1 MTVSYQY
8 DVASS
13 ASGGF
18 IRLLFRWRGSVWKVV
33 YREMLLFSACYITL
47 SLLYNFALT
56 DGQQKIFE
64 RIVYFCSTFM
74 DLIPLSFML
83 GFYVSFIAAR
93 WWSQFIAIPWPDKLM
108 NIVAMYIPGLDE
120 SSRVVRR
127 TLMRY
132 LNLSLV
138 LVLRSISMAVKRRF
152 PTKEHLIEA
161 GFMTKTELEMF
172 QSVPSTEFNTF
183 WIPCTWFINVLREAR
198 QECRITDSNGLK
210 LIMEEL
216 NEFRSKC
223 GLLWGY
229 DWISIPLVYTQ
240 VVTMATYAF
249 FVACMFGRQNVNIE
263 SDKPSSPEVH
273 RYDYYIPIFTIL
285 QLMFYMGLLKVAE
298 QLINPFGDDDEDFE
312 LNWIIDRHMKVSY
325 LGVDTLN
332 GTPPP
337 LVKDTYYD
345 ELDVKIPYTEAS
357 KSYKKK
363 TYRGSVAYMQVPME
377 QQGMVLPDMS
387 EEEDDGET
395 VSEGMGIRRPSL
407 YSLFQSRGKGVSPA
421 ASFTNLDNRSIAS
434 IDSDWK
440 RSLPDLSTVDVKN
453 ASGTLGFSEISPKL
467 MDMDKA
473 EDDEIVLQEV
483 IVEQNNIRAPAVVRS
498 NSLQIPGTSVGF
510 KKDALSKVGMLI
522 GLSPK
527 IAPKFPREKLKSMF
541 KRRKLSAALPFHKI
555 KGVRF
560 SRDTKDDD
568 ESESESLLNISDEP
582 VEVAITLSSPEL
594 TEAEKESG
602 THPYYFTQQTITSSK
617 QLPMERAFT
626 VRQSSL
632 TRSESEEDKISKA
645 LKVKMYI
652 PRCSSMPNIQRSD
665 SIIPYIH
672 DPIIASS
679 LKKISKAEQKKK
691 SKRKI
696 KRKKSPPLRPEPF
709 SDDMSDSGR
718 EKCDDMEFASDTDS
732 PSRRNTLP
740 QITLTK
746 CDPHAPEHLDLATS
760 PNHSSS
766 QSSDSGM
773 QESAT
778 QMLPSQPTR
787 KEKEQSFRK
796 PSTSTEK
803 HITSDK
809 APDQHS
815 KPTGDSSK
823 HQKIKDSTVQKE
835 TTTKKDEPRIGT
847 QASVIIPIEDV
858 EETPTTSSGEAQ
870 KHHSRSRKAPA
881 HLKLQIKPDSKEST
895 AEAETKQSPI
905 GAVRKE
911 SPQSPVRT
919 PPSEPSTHQSYKTIA
934 GRSPEVHSTP
944 TSTARES
951 ASASDGI
958 SKGNQPKRK
967 SPPPPRRSSPSP
979 IRPESLRF
987 ATKRGSV
994 PSKKIAGISLAAT
1007 KPKSPTT
1014 DIPRGTKVD
1023 RSPSFPKPSIK
1034 LTTPSKSS
1042 PTMESPVTPETPK
1055 YFGAEASKDI
1065 QESKDQKSRQPPD
1078 APKRHR
1084 PHSSSKE
1091 KK

>member
-1 MTVSYQY
+1 MSNR
-8 DVASS
+8 DSS
-13 ASGGF
+13 VKSTWPHCCGVQLRCSRAQCN
-18 IRLLFRWRGSVWKVV
+18 R
-33 YREMLLFSACYITL
+33 
-47 SLLYNFALT
+47 ALT
-56 DGQQKIFE
+56 RAGDKGTQTTG
-64 RIVYFCSTFM
+64 RRARSPPSCSRRDSVCRGM
-74 DLIPLSFML
+74 GLP
-83 GFYVSFIAAR
+83 AAT
-93 WWSQFIAIPWPDKLM
+93 
-108 NIVAMYIPGLDE
+108 E
-120 SSRVVRR
+120 SCDASCR
-127 TLMRY
+127 
-132 LNLSLV
+132 
-138 LVLRSISMAVKRRF
+138 AV
-152 PTKEHLIEA
+152 
-161 GFMTKTELEMF
+161 
-172 QSVPSTEFNTF
+172 
-183 WIPCTWFINVLREAR
+183 NVLRRLAHCNR
-198 QECRITDSNGLK
+198 Y
-210 LIMEEL
+210 
-216 NEFRSKC
+216 RS
-223 GLLWGY
+223 
-229 DWISIPLVYTQ
+229 SAV
-240 VVTMATYAF
+240 M
-249 FVACMFGRQNVNIE
+249 
-263 SDKPSSPEVH
+263 
-273 RYDYYIPIFTIL
+273 
-285 QLMFYMGLLKVAE
+285 VAE

-395 VSEGMGIRRPSL
+395 MSEGMGIRRPSL
-407 YSLFQSRGKGVSPA
+407 YSLFQNRGSHGKGVSPA

-440 RSLPDLSTVDVKN
+440 RSLPDLSTVDLKN

-498 NSLQIPGTSVGF
+498 NSLQIPGTSVVP
-510 KKDALSKVGMLI
+510 KQDTLSKVGMLI

-541 KRRKLSAALPFHKI
+541 KKRKLSAILPFHKI

-568 ESESESLLNISDEP
+568 ESESESLLNVSDEP

-602 THPYYFTQQTITSSK
+602 THPYYFTQQIITSSK
-617 QLPMERAFT
+617 QLPMQRAFT

-652 PRCSSMPNIQRSD
+652 PRSSSMPNIQRSD

-679 LKKISKAEQKKK
+679 LKKISKAEQKRK
-691 SKRKI
+691 SKRKS
-696 KRKKSPPLRPEPF
+696 KRRKSPPLRTEPF
-709 SDDMSDSGR
+709 SDDTSDHRGR
-718 EKCDDMEFASDTDS
+718 EIRDDTEFASDTDS

-740 QITLTK
+740 QITLTG
-746 CDPHAPEHLDLATS
+746 CDHHAPEHLDLAVS

-773 QESAT
+773 QESTT
-778 QMLPSQPTR
+778 QTPPSQPSGT
-787 KEKEQSFRK
+787 EEESFRK
-796 PSTSTEK
+796 PSTSTGK
-803 HITSDK
+803 HTTSDK
-809 APDQHS
+809 SPDQHS

-823 HQKIKDSTVQKE
+823 HRKVKGSTVQKE
-835 TTTKKDEPRIGT
+835 PIVKKDEPRTGT
-847 QASVIIPIEDV
+847 QEQTEASVIIPIEDD
-858 EETPTTSSGEAQ
+858 EETPKTSSGEAQ
-870 KHHSRSRKAPA
+870 KHHSRPRKPPA
-881 HLKLQIKPDSKEST
+881 HLKLQIRPDSKEST
-895 AEAETKQSPI
+895 VEAESKQSPT
-905 GAVRKE
+905 GAVRKK
-911 SPQSPVRT
+911 SPQS
-919 PPSEPSTHQSYKTIA
+919 PPSEPSTRQSYKTIA
-934 GRSPEVHSTP
+934 GKTPEVHSIPTP
-944 TSTARES
+944 TTRES
-951 ASASDGI
+951 ESSSDGT
-958 SKGNQPKRK
+958 SKRSQPKRK

-979 IRPESLRF
+979 IRPETLRF

-994 PSKKIAGISLAAT
+994 PSKKIAGISLAPT

-1014 DIPRGTKVD
+1014 DIPRGTKVE

-1034 LTTPSKSS
+1034 LTTPSQSS
-1042 PTMESPVTPETPK
+1042 PTIESPVTPETPK
-1055 YFGAEASKDI
+1055 YFGAEDSKDI

>member
-1 MTVSYQY
+1 
-8 DVASS
+8 
-13 ASGGF
+13 
-18 IRLLFRWRGSVWKVV
+18 
-33 YREMLLFSACYITL
+33 
-47 SLLYNFALT
+47 
-56 DGQQKIFE
+56 
-64 RIVYFCSTFM
+64 
-74 DLIPLSFML
+74 
-83 GFYVSFIAAR
+83 
-93 WWSQFIAIPWPDKLM
+93 M

-273 RYDYYIPIFTIL
+273 RYDYYVPIFTIL

-434 IDSDWK
+434 IDSEWK

-467 MDMDKA
+467 VDMDKA
-473 EDDEIVLQEV
+473 EDDEIILQEV

-498 NSLQIPGTSVGF
+498 NSLQIPGTSIGP
-510 KKDALSKVGMLI
+510 KKDTLSKVGMLI

-541 KRRKLSAALPFHKI
+541 KKRRLSAALPFHKI

-568 ESESESLLNISDEP
+568 ESESESLLNVSDHEP
-582 VEVAITLSSPEL
+582 LEVAITLSSPEL

-617 QLPMERAFT
+617 QLPMERAFI

-632 TRSESEEDKISKA
+632 TRSESEEEKISKA
-645 LKVKMYI
+645 LKIKLCI
-652 PRCSSMPNIQRSD
+652 PRTSSLPNIQQSD
-665 SIIPYIH
+665 SIIPYIR

-679 LKKISKAEQKKK
+679 LKKISKVEQKKK
-691 SKRKI
+691 SKRKT
-696 KRKKSPPLRPEPF
+696 KRRKSPPLKSEPF
-709 SDDMSDSGR
+709 TDDPSDHSDREMPGDKEIESG
-718 EKCDDMEFASDTDS
+718 SDS

-740 QITLTK
+740 QITLTR
-746 CDPHAPEHLDLATS
+746 CDHHASEHLDLAVS
-760 PNHSSS
+760 PNHSS
-766 QSSDSGM
+766 SSDSGM
-773 QESAT
+773 QERT
-778 QMLPSQPTR
+778 QTSPSQPSKIEEST
-787 KEKEQSFRK
+787 
-796 PSTSTEK
+796 PSTCIEK
-803 HITSDK
+803 
-809 APDQHS
+809 PLDQHS
-815 KPTGDSSK
+815 KPKSDSSK
-823 HQKIKDSTVQKE
+823 HRKIKDSTVLKE
-835 TTTKKDEPRIGT
+835 PITKKDEPRTVT
-847 QASVIIPIEDV
+847 QERPQGSVIIPIED
-858 EETPTTSSGEAQ
+858 EETPKISPGEAQ
-870 KHHSRSRKAPA
+870 KHHSRPCKPPT
-881 HLKLQIKPDSKEST
+881 HLKLQIKPDSKETVESKV
-895 AEAETKQSPI
+895 ESPV
-905 GAVRKE
+905 GALRKE
-911 SPQSPVRT
+911 SPQSPVRS
-919 PPSEPSTHQSYKTIA
+919 PLSEPSTSQTYKTVA
-934 GRSPEVHSTP
+934 TGKTPELHSMP
-944 TSTARES
+944 TSVASARES

-958 SKGNQPKRK
+958 PKRNQPKRK

-979 IRPESLRF
+979 IRPETLRF

-994 PSKKIAGISLAAT
+994 PSKKIAGISLAPT
-1007 KPKSPTT
+1007 KPKSPST
-1014 DIPRGTKVD
+1014 DIPRGTKVE
-1023 RSPSFPKPSIK
+1023 RSTSFPKPSIK
-1034 LTTPSKSS
+1034 LTTPSQSS
-1042 PTMESPVTPETPK
+1042 PTTESPLTPETPT
-1055 YFGAEASKDI
+1055 YFGAESSKDI

-1091 KK
+1091 KE